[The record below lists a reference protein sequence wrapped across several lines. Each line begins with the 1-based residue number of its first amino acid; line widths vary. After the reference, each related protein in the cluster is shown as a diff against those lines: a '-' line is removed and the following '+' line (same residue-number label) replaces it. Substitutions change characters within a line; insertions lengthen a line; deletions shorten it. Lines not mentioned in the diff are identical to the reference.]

1 MDRTDTTT
9 IASAGLPGGTAP
21 ITASPAAPLAASSA
35 APDMT
40 PPAVAPVT
48 TAAMARAYA
57 RGVVL
62 EQWNRADRT
71 ATEAAVID
79 LLLVVSELA
88 ANAIRHGGGLV
99 DFTVTPSGGGV
110 RLAVRDNSD
119 VVPPAAF
126 GEGGFPSQHHGN
138 GYGWPVIIRL
148 AREITVER
156 CPEGGKIINVLV
168 PLV

>member
-9 IASAGLPGGTAP
+9 IASTGLPGGT
-21 ITASPAAPLAASSA
+21 SPAAVPVATSPAAE
-35 APDMT
+35 
-40 PPAVAPVT
+40 PVT
-48 TAAMARAYA
+48 TAAAARAYA
-57 RGVVL
+57 REVVL
-62 EQWNRADRT
+62 EQWNRPDRT

-99 DFTVTPSGGGV
+99 AFEVTPADGGV

-126 GEGGFPSQHHGN
+126 GAGGFPSQHHGN

-148 AREITVER
+148 ARDITVER
-156 CPEGGKIINVLV
+156 CPEGGKIIKVLV